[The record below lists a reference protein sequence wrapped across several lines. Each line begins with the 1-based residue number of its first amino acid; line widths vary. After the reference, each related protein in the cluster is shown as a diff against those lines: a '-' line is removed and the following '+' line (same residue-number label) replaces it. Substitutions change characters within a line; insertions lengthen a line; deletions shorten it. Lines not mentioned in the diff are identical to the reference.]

1 MASPQESVVPNS
13 NATHQPGFYAQL
25 RQRQPIPLDAELR
38 CDPGEVLALVG
49 PSGSGKTTLL
59 RCITGLYRP
68 QQGKVACSGAVWL
81 DTTAGINLPPQRRRA
96 GMLFQDYALFPH
108 LSALENVRLAL
119 GGLPASQRTRR
130 AIELL
135 QRVHLQGLESRL
147 PRTLSG
153 GQQQRVALA
162 RALARA
168 PQVLLLDEPFSAVD
182 QVTRRKLRLE
192 MAQLTKA
199 LYIPILLVTHDLDEA
214 CMLADRM
221 CVLHYG
227 KTLQVGEPQEVM
239 RRPKDATIARLI
251 DVRNLFEAEV
261 VEQEPSRDATRLL
274 WLGHNLEAPH
284 APEFPVGAKLCWCIP
299 ATDVLLH
306 RRVQPSRGVRENPV
320 KGCVRE
326 MVSVGGVTNVLIE
339 LDNHPQITLHMDLPP
354 HVIGRNLINID
365 DEIGVSLL
373 KKGIHLMPWQKL

>member
-1 MASPQESVVPNS
+1 MSKSEPKPTNP
-13 NATHQPGFYAQL
+13 PGFYAQL
-25 RQRQPIPLDAELR
+25 RQQYPIPLNAELR

-68 QQGKVACSGAVWL
+68 QQGKVSCSGTVWL
-81 DTTAGINLPPQRRRA
+81 DTAAGINLPPQRRRA

-108 LSALENVRLAL
+108 LTALENVRLAL
-119 GGLPASQRTRR
+119 GGITAAQRSRR

-135 QRVHLQGLESRL
+135 QRVHLQGLETRL

-162 RALARA
+162 RALARE

-199 LYIPILLVTHDLDEA
+199 LNVPILLVTHDLDEA
-214 CMLADRM
+214 CMLADRL
-221 CVLHYG
+221 CVLHNG
-227 KTLQVGEPQEVM
+227 NSLQVGKPHEVM
-239 RRPKDATIARLI
+239 RQPRDATVARLI
-251 DVRNLFEAEV
+251 DVRNLYEAEV
-261 VEQEPSRDATRLL
+261 VEQDPTREMIRLT
-274 WLGHNLEAPH
+274 WLGHNLEAPFT
-284 APEFPVGAKLCWCIP
+284 AEYPVGSKVCWCIP

-320 KGCVRE
+320 KGSIKE
-326 MVSVGGVTNVLIE
+326 MVTVGGVTNVLVA
-339 LDNHPQITLHMDLPP
+339 LANHPQIILHMDLPP
-354 HVIGRNLINID
+354 HVIGRNLIEVN

-373 KKGIHLMPWQKL
+373 KKGIHLMPWQEL

>member
-1 MASPQESVVPNS
+1 MSKHP
-13 NATHQPGFYAQL
+13 PGFYAQL
-25 RQRQPIPLDAELR
+25 RQQGPIPLDAELR

-68 QQGKVACSGAVWL
+68 KHGKVVCSGAVWL
-81 DTTAGINLPPQRRRA
+81 DTSAGINRPPQQRRA

-119 GGLPASQRTRR
+119 GGIPSSQRTRR
-130 AIELL
+130 GIELL
-135 QRVHLQGLESRL
+135 ERVHLQGLEARL
-147 PRTLSG
+147 PQTLSG

-162 RALARA
+162 RALARE
-168 PQVLLLDEPFSAVD
+168 PEVLLLDEPFSAVD

-192 MAQLTKA
+192 MARLTKA
-199 LYIPILLVTHDLDEA
+199 LNVPILLVTHDLDEA

-221 CVLHYG
+221 CVLHNG
-227 KTLQVGEPQEVM
+227 NTLQLGKPHEVM
-239 RRPKDATIARLI
+239 RRPRDATIARLI

-261 VEQEPSRDATRLL
+261 VEQDPERDMTRLM
-274 WLGHNLEAPH
+274 WLGHSLEAPC
-284 APEFPVGAKLCWCIP
+284 AAEFPVGSKVCWCIP

-320 KGCVRE
+320 RGCVKE
-326 MVSVGGVTNVLIE
+326 MVTVGGVTNVLIA
-339 LDNHPQITLHMDLPP
+339 LNNHPQITLHMDLPP
-354 HVIGRNLINID
+354 HVIGRNLIKVH

-373 KKGIHLMPWQKL
+373 KKGIHLMPWQQL